1 VLLQVVGAREFAQAA
16 SLPKVE
22 GAWVR
27 SAVPGQHGTAAFM
40 RLTAPQPLQV
50 VGVSTPVA
58 ATAEVHEMKMEGDV
72 MTMRPMAR
80 LDLPAGRT
88 VELKPSGQHLML
100 QDLKQALAP
109 GAVVPLT
116 LLLRDAKGVEHK
128 LELKLPVA
136 TREPGTA
143 AGGPT
148 DGHKH

>member
-1 VLLQVVGAREFAQAA
+1 MQI
-16 SLPKVE
+16 
-22 GAWVR
+22 
-27 SAVPGQHGTAAFM
+27 
-40 RLTAPQPLQV
+40 

-72 MTMRPMAR
+72 MTMRPLAR

-100 QDLKQALAP
+100 QDLRQPLAP

-116 LLLRDAKGVEHK
+116 LLLRDAKGVERK

-136 TREPGTA
+136 TRAPGA
-143 AGGPT
+143 APGGPT